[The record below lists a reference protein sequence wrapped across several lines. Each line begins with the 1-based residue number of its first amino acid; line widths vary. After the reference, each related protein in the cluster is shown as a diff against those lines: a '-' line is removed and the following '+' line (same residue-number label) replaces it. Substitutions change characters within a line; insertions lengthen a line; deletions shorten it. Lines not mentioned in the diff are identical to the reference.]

1 MSWEALRK
9 GCGVVGSGRIWLP
22 AEYVSVAANS
32 VQKYLRNVGGIKLI
46 ATVTLYALNPTR

>member
-9 GCGVVGSGRIWLP
+9 GCSVGAGRIWLL

-32 VQKYLRNVGGIKLI
+32 VQKYLSKVAGI
-46 ATVTLYALNPTR
+46 N

>member
-9 GCGVVGSGRIWLP
+9 GCGVGAGRIWLL

-32 VQKYLRNVGGIKLI
+32 VQKYLRKVVGI
-46 ATVTLYALNPTR
+46 N

>member
-9 GCGVVGSGRIWLP
+9 GCGVVGAGRIWLL

-32 VQKYLRNVGGIKLI
+32 VQKHLRKLVGM
-46 ATVTLYALNPTR
+46 N